1 MKLLERIADLL
12 FPERLTCNICGREIF
27 DGGYLCEECAKTVKF
42 NDKATCPVCGRATTY
57 PALCLECKDKAP
69 PYKKAVSATIYDG
82 GAARLILAFK
92 SGSPHLKR
100 YFAELLEPKCRQLE
114 GADSICYVPMT
125 AKAKRKRGYNQS
137 EILARELSKR
147 LNLPVIK
154 GAVVKKRETKSQKT
168 LSFKDR
174 AQNLKGSFT
183 AYKDKVNGKSII
195 LVDDVLTTG
204 ATAETITRELL
215 KKGAKCVYLATV
227 ASVEF
232 KRPL

>member
-1 MKLLERIADLL
+1 MKLLRRIADLL
-12 FPERLTCNICGREIF
+12 FPENLTCNICGREIF
-27 DGGYLCEECAKTVKF
+27 DGGYLCDECAKTLTM
-42 NDKATCPVCGRATTY
+42 NDKATCPVCGRRTKFN
-57 PALCLECKDKAP
+57 ALCLECKDKAP
-69 PYKKAVSATIYDG
+69 PYKRAVSAAVYEG
-82 GAARLILAFK
+82 GAARLIIAFK
-92 SGSPHLKR
+92 SGSPYLKR
-100 YFAELLEPKCRQLE
+100 YFAELLEPKCRELV

-137 EILARELSKR
+137 EILARELAER
-147 LNLPVIK
+147 LSLPLLK
-154 GAVVKKRETKSQKT
+154 GAIVKKKDTKSQKT

-174 AQNLKGSFT
+174 AENLKGSFT
-183 AYKDKVNGKSII
+183 AYSEKVAGKNII
-195 LVDDVLTTG
+195 LIDDVLTTG

>member
-1 MKLLERIADLL
+1 
-12 FPERLTCNICGREIF
+12 
-27 DGGYLCEECAKTVKF
+27 
-42 NDKATCPVCGRATTY
+42 
-57 PALCLECKDKAP
+57 
-69 PYKKAVSATIYDG
+69 
-82 GAARLILAFK
+82 
-92 SGSPHLKR
+92 
-100 YFAELLEPKCRQLE
+100 
-114 GADSICYVPMT
+114 MT

-137 EILARELSKR
+137 EILAKELSKR
-147 LNLPVIK
+147 LHLPVIK
-154 GAVVKKRETKSQKT
+154 DAVVKKRETKSQKT

-183 AYKDKVNGKSII
+183 AYKEKVSGKSII